1 MVVAVK
7 GEIVGFKVDV
17 GGRVYRALAPW
28 IGGIAKE
35 ESITSSFLT

>member
-1 MVVAVK
+1 MMVAVN
-7 GEIVGFKVDV
+7 GEIDVFKIDV
-17 GGRVYRALAPW
+17 GGRVYRILATW